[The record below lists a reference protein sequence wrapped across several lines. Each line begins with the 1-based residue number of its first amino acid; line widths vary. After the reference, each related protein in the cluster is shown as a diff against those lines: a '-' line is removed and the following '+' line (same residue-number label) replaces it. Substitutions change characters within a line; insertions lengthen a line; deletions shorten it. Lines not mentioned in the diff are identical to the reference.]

1 MVSCEASLPGFVVSE
16 GPSGRRVPLV
26 SRMCPEWGHGR
37 RAVATSKKKARRV
50 SRVRKRTP
58 PAPTLYLARWPD
70 LTVALVHARD
80 KAEALDILD
89 ELGDTDDC
97 IVTPYRGPLF
107 LELALPV
114 DVQFR
119 DGASATPGPD
129 DLEVTGALRLVT
141 GERMTASIPPTDTS
155 EDMVEAIMAAA
166 FPEIAAAIDEVE
178 DEPDD
183 ARCDA
188 TLTAAVKESFA
199 APLRV
204 RWRAAGA
211 ARRGGKKG

>member
-1 MVSCEASLPGFVVSE
+1 M
-16 GPSGRRVPLV
+16 
-26 SRMCPEWGHGR
+26 
-37 RAVATSKKKARRV
+37 ATSKTTSKTRSRRV
-50 SRVRKRTP
+50 SRVRKR

-89 ELGDTDDC
+89 ELGDTADC
-97 IVTPYRGPLF
+97 IVAPYRGPLF

-114 DVQFR
+114 EVRFR
-119 DGASATPGPD
+119 EGAPATPGPA
-129 DLEVTGALRLVT
+129 DLEVTGAERLVS

-166 FPEIAAAIDEVE
+166 FPEVAAAIDEVE
-178 DEPDD
+178 DEPDE
-183 ARCDA
+183 ARCNV
-188 TLTAAVKESFA
+188 TLTAAVKETFA

-204 RWRAAGA
+204 RWRAAAA
-211 ARRGGKKG
+211 ARRSAGK